1 MLKKILYIG
10 LILFTTQLW
19 STSCDDFSTKTEIS
33 AGWMH
38 LGRRLLQCHIS
49 GQTTD
54 ETFIARFHDICKAIN
69 DQTATGK
76 YISQTLKLSALLMQ
90 SETDKVNIMNSNL
103 YNFLKQ
109 PYYNILVDNFD
120 MRKNGEGVLITH
132 ELLGN
137 NDNWLCS
144 KKDSYSVKNSNDQT
158 FYYNF
163 GVSDMCEESSDF
175 FPVLVGWAER
185 NLSTHPDWADD
196 SKTFSPL
203 ISAGAFN
210 LANAESEMLKY
221 LVDDASCPALPSGV
235 YEGCRVCDQF
245 YAGYQRQLCKIGY
258 FWRFPLAWY
267 GNGCATDGQCLGG
280 GNLLQVLYR
289 WMHDSSDF
297 YKGGGGDDASRTPS
311 TDYFLGCGAKTIWGC
326 DSDGIQTWARS
337 SDFGNTLA
345 ANIWRTMGISF

>member
-1 MLKKILYIG
+1 MLKKTIYIG

-19 STSCDDFSTKTEIS
+19 SISCDDFRTQTLIS
-33 AGWMH
+33 SDWMH
-38 LGRRLLQCHIS
+38 LGRRLIQCNNA
-49 GQTTD
+49 GLTAD

-69 DQTATGK
+69 DDTGTGK
-76 YISQTLKLSALLMQ
+76 YISQRLKDSASSMQ
-90 SETDKVNIMNSNL
+90 NETYIPNIKSSNL
-103 YNFLKQ
+103 YNFLQQ
-109 PYYNILVDNFD
+109 PYYNILLNKFD
-120 MRKNGEGVLITH
+120 MRTNREGVLITG
-132 ELLGN
+132 EYLGN
-137 NDNWLCS
+137 NDEWLCA
-144 KKDSYSVKNSNDQT
+144 KKDNFSVINSNGQT

-163 GVSDMCEESSDF
+163 GNSDWCEEYSDF
-175 FPVLVGWAER
+175 FPVFVGWAER
-185 NLSTHPDWADD
+185 NLSNHPDLVDNQSSFADII
-196 SKTFSPL
+196 SK
-203 ISAGAFN
+203 GAFN
-210 LANAESEMLKY
+210 LNDAQINALRY
-221 LVDDASCPALPSGV
+221 LVDDHSCPALPNGV

-258 FWRFPLAWY
+258 FWRFPLAWQ
-267 GNGCATDGQCLGG
+267 GNGCATDGQCLSG